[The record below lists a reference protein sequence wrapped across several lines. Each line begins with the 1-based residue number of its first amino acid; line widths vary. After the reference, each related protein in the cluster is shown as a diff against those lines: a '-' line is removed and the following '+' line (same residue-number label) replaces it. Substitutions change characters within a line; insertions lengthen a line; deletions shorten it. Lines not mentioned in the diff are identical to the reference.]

1 MPFYLAVTELEH
13 AEWLTAESRGEEA
26 APLVE
31 EARTIFGELNAAPWL
46 GRVEKF
52 RVAEPMTA

>member
-1 MPFYLAVTELEH
+1 VVELEH

-31 EARTIFGELNAAPWL
+31 EARAIFGKLNAAPWL
-46 GRVEKF
+46 ERAEKIG
-52 RVAEPMTA
+52 VAEPMTA